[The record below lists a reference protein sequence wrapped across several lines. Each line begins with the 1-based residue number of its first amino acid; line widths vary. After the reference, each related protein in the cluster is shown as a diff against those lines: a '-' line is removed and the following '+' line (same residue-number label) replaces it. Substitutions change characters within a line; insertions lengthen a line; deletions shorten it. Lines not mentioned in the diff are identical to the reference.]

1 MKRETKLKIAHS
13 VEGFRLPRYNEI
25 PNVGLYLEQTSKFI
39 SEYLTPLGDCVLTSS
54 MISNY
59 VKKGLVANPVKKQYD
74 RDQIAY
80 LFFIALAKNVL
91 SLDALTNFIR
101 LQQHTYPLAVAY
113 DYFCRQLEGILQFTF
128 ELIDTVEVDMAD
140 EDSSDEKRLLYSCI
154 VAMTQ
159 KIYLEKCL
167 EAIAAESED

>member
-1 MKRETKLKIAHS
+1 MKNDTMQRIAAS
-13 VEGFRLPRYNEI
+13 VNSFRLPRYHEI
-25 PNVGLYLEQTSKFI
+25 PNVGLYLEQTAKFI
-39 SEYLTPLGDCVLTSS
+39 TEHYAPLGDYGLTTS

-80 LFFIALAKNVL
+80 LLFIALAKNVL

-101 LQQHTYPLAVAY
+101 LQQQTYALEIAY
-113 DYFCRQLEGILQFTF
+113 NYFCDQLEEILRYTF
-128 ELIDTVEVDMAD
+128 ELSDSISAADM
-140 EDSSDEKRLLYSCI
+140 ESSDEKRLLYSCV

-159 KIYLEKCL
+159 NIYLEKCL
-167 EAIAAESED
+167 ESVVSETKK